1 MAFFLE
7 TLFGGLMAG
16 MLYSLVALGFVLI
29 YKASGVFNF
38 AQGAMVLFAALAMA
52 RFSEWL
58 PLYAGINSKFVANLL
73 AFIGAGIL
81 MFGIAWLIERLALR
95 HLVNQEGTT
104 LLMATLG
111 ISYFLDGVGQT
122 IFGSDIYKIDVGMPK
137 EPIIAFES
145 LFEGGILINKEDLYA
160 AVIAAVLVGLL
171 TVFFQKTVTGR
182 ALRAVADD
190 HQAAQS
196 IGIPLNRIWV
206 IVWCVAGVVAL
217 VAGMIWGSKLGV
229 QFSLTSVALRALPVV
244 ILGGLTSVPGAIIGG
259 LIIGV
264 GEKLSEVFL
273 GPYVGGG
280 IEIWFAYVLAL
291 LFLLYR
297 PQGLFGEKIIDRV

>member
-7 TLFGGLMAG
+7 TLFGGLMVG

-29 YKASGVFNF
+29 FKASGVFNF

-52 RFSEWL
+52 RFAEWI
-58 PLYAGINSKFVANLL
+58 PQWTGIDNRWFANVTAFMIAGV
-73 AFIGAGIL
+73 L
-81 MFGIAWLIERLALR
+81 MFVLAWVIERLVLR
-95 HLVNQEGTT
+95 KLVNQDGAT

-111 ISYFLDGVGQT
+111 ITYLIDGVGQT
-122 IFGSDIYKIDVGMPK
+122 LFGSNIYKIDIGMPK
-137 EPIIAFES
+137 EPIFV
-145 LFEGGILINKEDLYA
+145 LDTVFPGGILINKEDLFA
-160 AVIAAVLVGLL
+160 AAIAAGLVALL
-171 TVFFQKTVTGR
+171 SLFFQKTATGR

-206 IVWCVAGVVAL
+206 IVWCVSGVVAL

-229 QFSLTSVALRALPVV
+229 QFSLATVALRALPVV

-264 GEKLSEVFL
+264 GEKLSEVYL
-273 GPYVGGG
+273 GPMVGGG

-291 LFLLYR
+291 LFLLVR

>member
-7 TLFGGLMAG
+7 TLLGGLMAG

-52 RFSEWL
+52 RFSEWI
-58 PLYAGINSKFVANLL
+58 PLYTGISNMVIANLL

-81 MFGIAWLIERLALR
+81 MFVVAWLIERMALR

-137 EPIIAFES
+137 EPIIAFEKV
-145 LFEGGILINKEDLYA
+145 FEGGILINKEDLYA

-171 TVFFQKTVTGR
+171 TMFFQKTVTGR

-229 QFSLTSVALRALPVV
+229 QFSLTTVALRALPVV